1 MPSVR
6 TCFSL
11 AVVLAAGLAAGISG
25 CARAASSPAKVAE
38 RAAPGDQWFHR
49 GEESYAAG
57 DFVDADEAVKQA
69 LAAGARGESLAN
81 LRAKLALLRLDW
93 ADAIA
98 ATEGYTGADTRG
110 YRARALWY
118 AGRIEEA
125 SAEIDGLLRDPKVR
139 DSWVKDVAPLARNG
153 AGRKPYAIEST
164 WAAVGVDLPAMG
176 SAFVVPVELD
186 GKQVLAV
193 VATST
198 SEVVLDVA
206 THREPD
212 WVNLRFG
219 GRFEV
224 RDVPA
229 LVKDLSVYS
238 RLFDQPIE
246 MLIGTRALREL
257 HATIDRRG
265 SQLVVRREEASPPP
279 QSTVLPARYLRGG
292 GLIIPVGFQHN
303 STATRF
309 NALVDSMLFVA
320 MTIDGDR
327 WTSVGVD
334 KANLATDPA
343 LKTPTGIIPLVTVGS
358 FEFPRIPA
366 IEGFGPF
373 DVKSAVDFR
382 LDGVFGANLLQLFR
396 VTFAGHGDSLWLESD
411 VSPFAV
417 QAREPTAPA
426 PAVVPSPNQPPNQPP
441 SQESEAAQGEK
452 K

>member
-1 MPSVR
+1 MVSRSLHAFTAIALGLGLSACTPS
-6 TCFSL
+6 
-11 AVVLAAGLAAGISG
+11 
-25 CARAASSPAKVAE
+25 ASSPLRAPE
-38 RAAPGDQWFHR
+38 RAAPGDEWFHR
-49 GEESYAAG
+49 AEQSYAVG
-57 DFVDADEAVKQA
+57 DFADADEAVKQA
-69 LAAGARGESLAN
+69 VAAGGHGEALAN

-98 ATEGYTGADTRG
+98 ATEGLTGADSRG

-118 AGRIEEA
+118 AGRVEDA
-125 SAEIDGLLRDPKVR
+125 SVEIDGLLRDAKVR
-139 DSWVKDVAPLARNG
+139 DSWAKDVAPLARGG
-153 AGRKPYAIEST
+153 AGRKPYAIDST
-164 WAAVGVDLPAMG
+164 WATVGLELPSSG

-198 SEVVLDVA
+198 SEVVLDAA
-206 THREPD
+206 THKEPE

-229 LVKDLSVYS
+229 LVKDLSTYS
-238 RLFDQPIE
+238 RLFDAPIE

-257 HATIDRRG
+257 HCTLDRRG
-265 SQLVVRREEASPPP
+265 GQLVLRREEATAPP

-292 GLIIPVGFQHN
+292 GLLVPVGFEHGN
-303 STATRF
+303 PGTRF
-309 NALVDSMLFVA
+309 NELVDSMLFLA

-327 WTSVGVD
+327 WKSVGVD
-334 KANLATDPA
+334 PATLGTDPA
-343 LKTPTGIIPLVTVGS
+343 LKKPAGIVPLITIGS

-366 IEGFGPF
+366 VEGFGAF

-396 VTFAGHGDSLWLESD
+396 VTFAGQGERLWLETD
-411 VSPFAV
+411 VQPYTVRASEDESA
-417 QAREPTAPA
+417 APA
-426 PAVVPSPNQPPNQPP
+426 PAVVTPPAPGP
-441 SQESEAAQGEK
+441 K
-452 K
+452 P